1 MKSMD
6 LLKSVKI
13 LKNIEEIR
21 QYKWISQR
29 ISSNFRHEFTN
40 NETISLLTT

>member
-6 LLKSVKI
+6 LKSVKI

-21 QYKWISQR
+21 QYKWISIR
-29 ISSNFRHEFTN
+29 IYRGFPL
-40 NETISLLTT
+40 ILDMDL